1 VDLRVNPAAIILDK
15 LVGVAGVAVHLVE
28 AIGGTAIGEEDSDLV
43 GRLRVLSQVVL

>member
-1 VDLRVNPAAIILDK
+1 MDLRVNPTAVILDK

-43 GRLRVLSQVVL
+43 GRLRVLSQIVL